1 MTSALQP
8 LIGMAADRAL
18 TRAEAQIAFET
29 LFNGEATPSQ
39 IGGFL
44 MALRTRGANVDE

>member
-8 LIGMAADRAL
+8 LIGMAADRPL

-29 LFNGEATPSQ
+29 LFNGEA
-39 IGGFL
+39 
-44 MALRTRGANVDE
+44 